1 MTVIELLNHLRQL
14 NIELWVEDD
23 RLRFRAPPGV
33 LTPDLRAM
41 LAEHKAQVIA
51 FLKLVQDSAQQSGPI
66 PLSFAQ
72 QRLWFL
78 DQLHPNS
85 TAYTVPLVARLT
97 GTLDVAALRQ
107 SLDEIV
113 RRHEV
118 LRTTFTL
125 VDGQPA
131 QIIASAE
138 SEISRISFA
147 QIDLSDVPTTEQDA
161 VVQDRVHREFQQPF
175 DLQRGPLVRATLLR
189 LHPEGTHTEHV
200 VILMIHHIIFDAWSQ
215 QVFMDELVTLY
226 FHYSQPGA
234 RHRAT
239 PLPELPI
246 QYADYARWQH
256 RWLQE
261 AGLEQQMGYWQ
272 QQLNDL
278 PALQLMTDRPR
289 AANGSFEG
297 RHYDFELPDQCT
309 TALHDLSQREGC
321 TLFMTLLA
329 AWQVLL
335 ARYTAQSDIVVGT
348 PIANR
353 TQAESQKLI
362 GFFVNTLVLRTDL
375 GGDPT
380 FRQALHRVRDVCL
393 QAYAHQDVP
402 FDKLVEVFE
411 TERDMSRHPLF
422 QVMFAYQHRPPAPPA
437 LPNLKLTM
445 EPVQIELVKFDL
457 NLTFME
463 TPAGLAGTLK
473 YRTDLFGE
481 STIAQMAGQLQVLLR
496 AITSDP
502 DVRIADLPLLTAD
515 EHQALLRRGQATESY
530 VFEDGLH
537 QVFERQA
544 SRTPDA
550 VAVTCEGLRLTYAEL
565 NLRANQLARH
575 LQAHGVGP
583 EVCVGL
589 FVERSLDLIVGLL
602 GVLKAGGAYVPLD
615 PAQPPDRLAFM
626 LRDADV
632 AVLLTQEP
640 LAPRLP
646 TLPIPRV
653 YLDVDAQRIAQYAVT
668 APATSALPDHPAYV
682 IYTSGSTGTPKGVLV
697 THANVLRLF
706 AATRSWFH
714 FDARDVWTLFH
725 SPAFD
730 FSVWEIWGALLYGG
744 TLVIVPYHISRSPDA
759 FYTLLLEEGVTVLNQ
774 TPSAFRQLILAG
786 ADHIGSALALRY
798 VIFGGEAL
806 ELAMLQPWFARHGD
820 RQPQLVNMYG
830 ITETTVHVTYRPL
843 TLADLQQTASVIGSS
858 IPDLDLYLLDQH
870 LQPVPPGVPGE
881 IYVGGEGLARGYLR
895 RPALTSE
902 RFVPHPWGRTAGARL
917 YRSGDLARYGANG
930 ELEYL
935 GRIDQQV
942 KIRGFRI
949 ELGEIEAVLARHPD
963 VREGVVLV
971 REDLPG
977 DHRLVA
983 YIVPA
988 PAGRP
993 SVDELRTFLGVH
1005 LPEYMIP
1012 SAFVTLDRLP
1022 LTVNGKLDRKALPSP
1037 DQARPALDETYT
1049 APRSPLEHC
1058 LVELWQEVL
1067 GITTVGV
1074 HDNFF
1079 ALGGNS
1085 IQAAVLVNQLQRI
1098 LQEIIYVVAIFDAP
1112 TIAELATYLASRY
1125 PQSVARIEGVDLRP
1139 EEQSAVEADTPIG
1152 PTEIAQFLQR
1162 ITPLRP
1168 RVGKL
1173 SQKNPPAVFI
1183 LSPPRSGSTLL
1194 RVMLAGHP
1202 GLFAPPEL
1210 ELLSFNT
1217 LAERKAAFTGRDR
1230 FWLEGTIRAM
1240 MAIRACDAA
1249 TAEQMMAEFEEQDL
1263 TVHAF
1268 YHQLQTWLGDR
1279 LLVDK
1284 TPSYALDPAILRRAE
1299 EDFTEARYIH
1309 LVRHPYGMIRSF
1321 EEAKLDQ
1328 IFFRQPHSFTTREL
1342 AELIWLMSHQNILDF
1357 FKQIPAER
1365 QHTVSFEAL
1374 VRQPEDTMQQLCAFL
1389 GLHFDPAMLQPY
1401 AENRQRMT
1409 DGPYAASR
1417 MLGDVKFHQHQGI
1430 DAAASERWKDT
1441 YPDDV
1446 LGEQSWQMAE
1456 QLGYARPQTPT
1467 PAAQPASLWM
1477 PIQPQPRTGSDRF
1490 PCSFAQQRLWFI
1502 DQLAPNSPAYNIFVA
1517 LRLSGYLDQGALQ
1530 RSLDTL
1536 VERHESLRTVFAV
1549 QDGMPVQVISPP
1561 QPVTIR
1567 IIDLRDQPVTQ
1578 IEAIARQYATEEAQ
1592 SPFDLA
1598 QGPLLRVLLLQG
1610 AQDSSVLVL
1619 NVHHIVSDGWSQRVL
1634 IQEMTSL
1641 YAAYSSDASAVD
1653 VLPSL
1658 PIQYADYAVW
1668 QRQWLQG
1675 EGLAAQM
1682 AYWQRQLAD
1691 LPILGLPTD
1700 YPRPAIQTTEGR
1712 HYSVMLP
1719 NQLRQELEALS
1730 RREGVTLFV
1739 VLLAAFQILLM
1750 RYSGQDDVVVGTPVA
1765 GRNRA
1770 ELEALIGFFV
1780 NTLVIR
1786 TDVSG
1791 NPTFHEV
1798 LQRVRQ
1804 VTSEAYAHQDVP
1816 FEYLV
1821 ETIAPDRE
1829 LNRHPLF
1836 QVLFTFQN
1844 MPFPQTA
1851 SAGLTWSA
1859 LDIDSATA
1867 KFDLSLALVET
1878 PQGLQGGWEYNTSLF
1893 APETIARIAAHLT
1906 TLLHSIVADPG
1917 QRVGA
1922 LELLTEVERHQILF
1936 DWNRSEAEYPRDA
1949 TLHQLIEAQVERTPA
1964 TPAIVFKGSSLTY
1977 AELNARA
1984 NQLAHYLRAQGVG
1997 PDVLVALC
2005 VERSLEMIVGMLA
2018 ILKAGAAYLPL
2029 DPAYPAA
2036 RIQYMLSHSRASV
2049 ILTQAVLVV
2058 NLPNHQAQV
2067 FCLDA
2072 DWHTLGEQ
2080 PVTNPPRTVQPD
2092 HLAYVIYTSGSTG
2105 RPKGVMVTQRGVIN
2119 LVYGLRAYFD
2129 DPAVQI
2135 TGLITSI
2142 SFDISVNQIFPT
2154 LIFGRTLHIIAD
2166 DIKFNS
2172 RALLHYL
2179 HEQQIHLLDAVP
2191 SYMQTVL
2198 SEVAS
2203 EQPPHALRYLLIG
2216 GEKLEPRL
2224 LQSVFGQLGANV
2236 AIVNIYGLTEISDIN
2251 ILGVIHAADVD
2262 QPITVGRPLQNNRIY
2277 ILGRHQQP
2285 EPIGTA
2291 GEVYVAGESV
2301 SRGYVFRPELTAE
2314 RFVPCPFED
2323 GQRMVRTGDLGR
2335 WRADGTVEILGRI
2348 DHQVK
2353 IRGFRIELG
2362 EVEAVLLRHPGV
2374 EAAVVVAR
2382 MAESRDTELVAYVV
2396 AQPGQTITSHELLEA
2411 LRQSIPAY
2419 MLPSRIILL
2428 ELLPTTAN
2436 GKVDRTALSQLDEGE
2451 PARVTPF
2458 VAPRSMSEW
2467 RMAQLWEAVLARQPI
2482 GVTDNFFE
2490 IGGHSL
2496 LSVRL
2501 LTMIQQEF
2509 HVSLPLMTLFQA
2521 PTIERLVAVL
2531 QHDRSFQSWSALVP
2545 LQPAGDQ
2552 RPFFCI
2558 HPIGGAA
2565 LCYVELTRHLGT
2577 SRPIY
2582 GLQAHGLD
2590 AGQVPY
2596 EDIPTM
2602 ARSYL
2607 EAIRAVQ
2614 PEGPYLLGGWSLGGV
2629 IAFEMAR
2636 QLLQQGQ
2643 QVGLLALIDSA
2654 VPEPGIAAPEDTTL
2668 MIQFAHDLGRLY
2680 GRELALAA
2688 DELCHLAPHE
2698 QLEYMLVQAR
2708 QNAVVPPDIDLD
2720 DIRRLAAVYQAN
2732 RRAFLRYSP
2741 APLPLRIA
2749 LLQAADRL
2757 RAQPQRDLAQ
2767 GWWTLADD
2775 VSTHIVAGDHH
2786 SIMHPPYVQAVADWL
2801 HELFEVAHKSE
2812 GARRHYL
2819 SPPEEPGA
2827 FLRDSEAQEDGK
2839 PNVVDGTHK
2848 P

>member
-72 QRLWFL
+72 KRLWFL

-85 TAYTVPLVARLT
+85 TAYTVPMVARLT
-97 GTLDVAALRQ
+97 GMLDVAALRQ

-113 RRHEV
+113 RRHAV
-118 LRTTFTL
+118 LRTTFAL

-138 SEISRISFA
+138 SEASRMPLA
-147 QIDLSDVPTTEQDA
+147 QIDLSDVPTAEQDA
-161 VVQDRVHREFQQPF
+161 AVQDHVHQAFQEPF
-175 DLQRGPLVRATLLR
+175 DLQRGPLVRAILIR
-189 LHPEGTHTEHV
+189 LNPAEHV

-215 QVFMDELVTLY
+215 QVFLGELTTLY
-226 FHYSQPGA
+226 FHFSQSDA
-234 RHRAT
+234 RSRAA
-239 PLPELPI
+239 PLPELPL

-278 PALQLMTDRPR
+278 PVLQLMTDHPR
-289 AANGSFEG
+289 SASGGFEG
-297 RHYDFELPDQCT
+297 RHYDFDLPEECT
-309 TALHDLSQREGC
+309 AALHELSQREGC

-375 GGDPT
+375 GGQPS

-402 FDKLVEVFE
+402 FDKLVEAFE
-411 TERDMSRHPLF
+411 TGRDVGRNPLF
-422 QVMFAYQHRPPAPPA
+422 QVMFAYHHRPPAPPA

-473 YRTDLFGE
+473 YRTDLFEE
-481 STIAQMAGQLQVLLR
+481 STIARMAGHLQVLLQ
-496 AITSDP
+496 AIASDP
-502 DVRIADLPLLTAD
+502 DAWIADLPLVTAD
-515 EHQALLRRGQATESY
+515 EHQALLRRAQATESY
-530 VFEDGLH
+530 SFGAGLH
-537 QVFERQA
+537 QVFEQQA

-550 VAVTCEGLRLTYAEL
+550 VAVTCEQVRLTYAEL
-565 NLRANQLARH
+565 DLRANQLANH

-615 PAQPPDRLAFM
+615 PAQPPDRVAFM
-626 LRDADV
+626 LRDAGV

-640 LAPRLP
+640 LASRLS

-653 YLDVDAQRIAQYAVT
+653 YLDTDAQRIAQYATT

-682 IYTSGSTGTPKGVLV
+682 IYTSGSTGTPKGVPV

-706 AATRSWFH
+706 AATQSWFH

-744 TLVIVPYHISRSPDA
+744 TLVIVPYYISRSPDA

-774 TPSAFRQLILAG
+774 TPSAFRQLIQ
-786 ADHIGSALALRY
+786 ADAAHGESALALRY

-806 ELAMLQPWFARHGD
+806 QLRDLQPWFARHGD
-820 RQPQLVNMYG
+820 QRPQLVNMYG

-843 TLADLQQTASVIGSS
+843 TLADLQQPASVIGSP

-870 LQPVPPGVPGE
+870 LQPVPLGVPGE
-881 IYVGGEGLARGYLR
+881 IFVGGAGLARGYLD
-895 RPALTSE
+895 RPALTAE
-902 RFVPHPWGRTAGARL
+902 RFVPHPWSRTAGARL
-917 YRSGDLARYGANG
+917 YRSGDRARYGANG

-935 GRIDQQV
+935 DRIDQQV

-963 VREGVVLV
+963 VREGVVLA
-971 REDLPG
+971 REDTPG
-977 DHRLVA
+977 DQRLVA

-988 PAGRP
+988 PAARP
-993 SVDELRTFLGVH
+993 SVDDLRTFLGVS

-1012 SAFVTLDRLP
+1012 AAFVTLERLP
-1022 LTVNGKLDRKALPSP
+1022 LTVNGKLDRKALPSA
-1037 DQARPALDETYT
+1037 DHARPELDETYT
-1049 APRSPLEHC
+1049 APRSPLERC

-1067 GITTVGV
+1067 GIPTIGV

-1085 IQAAVLVNQLQRI
+1085 IQAAVLVNQLQGI

-1125 PQSVARIEGVDLRP
+1125 PQSVARIGGVDP
-1139 EEQSAVEADTPIG
+1139 QSEEQAAAEVGTPPRATPIG
-1152 PTEIAQFLQR
+1152 PAEIARFLQH
-1162 ITPLRP
+1162 ITPLPP
-1168 RVGKL
+1168 RVG
-1173 SQKNPPAVFI
+1173 SPTSKNPPAVFI

-1230 FWLEGTIRAM
+1230 FWLEGTIRAL

-1268 YHQLQTWLGDR
+1268 YRRLQMWLGDR

-1284 TPSYALDPAILRRAE
+1284 TPSYALDPTILRRAE

-1309 LVRHPYGMIRSF
+1309 LLRHPYGMIRSF

-1328 IFFRQPHSFTTREL
+1328 IFFRQAHGFTTREL

-1374 VRQPEDTMQQLCAFL
+1374 VRQPGDTMQQLCAFL
-1389 GLHFDPAMLQPY
+1389 GLDFDPAMLQPY
-1401 AENRQRMT
+1401 SDSQQRMT

-1417 MLGDVKFHQHQGI
+1417 MLGDVKFHEHQRI
-1430 DAAASERWKDT
+1430 NAATGERWRDS
-1441 YPDDV
+1441 YPEDD
-1446 LGEQSWQMAE
+1446 LGELSWQMAE
-1456 QLGYARPQTPT
+1456 QLGYARPQA
-1467 PAAQPASLWM
+1467 PAPVAQSAPVWTT
-1477 PIQPQPRTGSDRF
+1477 IQPQPRAGSDIF

-1517 LRLSGYLDQGALQ
+1517 LRLSGYLDQRALQ

-1536 VERHESLRTVFAV
+1536 VERHESLRTVFAA
-1549 QDGMPVQVISPP
+1549 QDGTPVQIISPP
-1561 QPVTIR
+1561 EPVIIR
-1567 IIDLRDQPVTQ
+1567 IIDLRDQPPTQ
-1578 IEAIARQYATEEAQ
+1578 IDAIARQFATEEAQ

-1598 QGPLLRVLLLQG
+1598 RGPLLRVLLLQL
-1610 AQDSSVLVL
+1610 AQDSSVLAL
-1619 NVHHIVSDGWSQRVL
+1619 NIHHIVSDGWSQRVL
-1634 IQEMTSL
+1634 IQEVTSL
-1641 YAAYSSDASAVD
+1641 YAAYSSDSIAVD
-1653 VLPSL
+1653 VLPPL

-1675 EGLAAQM
+1675 EDLAAQL
-1682 AYWQRQLAD
+1682 AYWRRQLAD

-1700 YPRPAIQTTEGR
+1700 YPRPAIQTTSGQ
-1712 HYSVMLP
+1712 HYSVSLP
-1719 NQLRQELEALS
+1719 KELRQELEALS

-1780 NTLVIR
+1780 NTLVVR

-1791 NPTFHEV
+1791 NPTFREV
-1798 LQRVRQ
+1798 LQRARQ
-1804 VTSEAYAHQDVP
+1804 VMSEAQAHQDVP

-1821 ETIAPDRE
+1821 ETIAPARE

-1836 QVLFTFQN
+1836 QVLFTLQN

-1859 LDIDSATA
+1859 LDIGSATA
-1867 KFDLSLALVET
+1867 KFDLSLALIEM
-1878 PQGLQGGWEYNTSLF
+1878 PQGWQGVWEYNTSLF
-1893 APETIARIAAHLT
+1893 APETIARMSAHLT
-1906 TLLHSIVADPG
+1906 TLLHSIVADPN
-1917 QRVGA
+1917 QRVGS
-1922 LELLTEVERHQILF
+1922 LELLTDVERRQMLF
-1936 DWNRSEAEYPRDA
+1936 DWNRSEADYPRDA
-1949 TLHQLIEAQVERTPA
+1949 ALHQLIEAQVARTPA
-1964 TPAIVFKGSSLTY
+1964 TTALVFEGASLTY

-1984 NQLAHYLRAQGVG
+1984 NQLAHYLRAQGAG
-1997 PDVLVALC
+1997 PDVLVALM
-2005 VERSLEMIVGMLA
+2005 VERGLEMIVGMLA
-2018 ILKAGAAYLPL
+2018 ILKAGGAYVPL
-2029 DPAYPAA
+2029 DPNYPAD
-2036 RIQYMLSHSRASV
+2036 RLQYMLSHSQASV
-2049 ILTQAVLVV
+2049 ILTQAALVA
-2058 NLPNHQAQV
+2058 NLPEHTAQV

-2072 DWHTLGEQ
+2072 DWHTLADQ

-2092 HLAYVIYTSGSTG
+2092 HLAYIIFTSGSTG
-2105 RPKGVMVTQRGVIN
+2105 RPKGVMVKQQGVIN
-2119 LVYGLRAYFD
+2119 LVHGLRAYFD

-2154 LIFGRTLHIIAD
+2154 LIFGRTLHIISD
-2166 DIKFNS
+2166 PVKFNS
-2172 RALLHYL
+2172 HALLRYL
-2179 HEQQIHLLDAVP
+2179 HEHQIHLLDAVP

-2198 SEVAS
+2198 SEVGS
-2203 EQPPHALRYLLIG
+2203 EQSPNALRYLLIG
-2216 GEKLEPRL
+2216 GEKIEQRL
-2224 LQSVFGQLGANV
+2224 LHSVFGQLGTTV

-2251 ILGVIHAADVD
+2251 ILGVISAADVD

-2285 EPIGTA
+2285 EPVGSA
-2291 GEVYVAGESV
+2291 GEVCVSGESV
-2301 SRGYVFRPELTAE
+2301 SRGYLFRPELTAE

-2323 GQRMVRTGDLGR
+2323 GQIMVRTGDLGR

-2362 EVEAVLLRHPGV
+2362 EVEAVLAKHPGV

-2382 MAESRDTELVAYVV
+2382 TAEARDAELVAYVV
-2396 AQPGQTITSHELLEA
+2396 AQPGQTITSHELLEV

-2419 MLPSRIILL
+2419 MLPSRITML
-2428 ELLPTTAN
+2428 ESLPTTAN
-2436 GKVDRTALSQLDEGE
+2436 GKVDRTALSQLDKGE
-2451 PARVTPF
+2451 PARDTPF
-2458 VAPRSMSEW
+2458 VAPRTMSEW

-2490 IGGHSL
+2490 LGGHSL

-2531 QHDRSFQSWSALVP
+2531 HHDRSSQSWSPLVP

-2558 HPIGGAA
+2558 HPVGGAV
-2565 LCYVELTRHLGT
+2565 LCYVELARHLGT

-2590 AGQVPY
+2590 DGQVPY

-2629 IAFEMAR
+2629 IAFEIAR

-2643 QVGLLALIDSA
+2643 QVDLLALIDSA
-2654 VPEPGIAAPEDTTL
+2654 VPEPGMAGPEDTAL
-2668 MIQFAHDLGRLY
+2668 MIQFAHDLSRLY
-2680 GRELALAA
+2680 GRELAIAA
-2688 DELCHLAPHE
+2688 DELCDLAPHE
-2698 QLEYMLVQAR
+2698 QLEYILVQAR

-2732 RRAFLRYSP
+2732 RRAFLGYSP

-2749 LLQAADRL
+2749 LLQAGDRL

-2767 GWWTLADD
+2767 GWSTLADD

-2801 HELFEVAHKSE
+2801 HELLEVAHVSE
-2812 GARRHYL
+2812 DA
-2819 SPPEEPGA
+2819 
-2827 FLRDSEAQEDGK
+2827 
-2839 PNVVDGTHK
+2839 
-2848 P
+2848 